1 MGYRPLGHKEGDTS
15 ESTHPQPGL
24 LCARLRVGFRTQL
37 QPEKAA
43 RVQHER
49 CTLQAWSCE
58 DVLRGKGFLLLLP
71 CLLA

>member
-1 MGYRPLGHKEGDTS
+1 MGYSLVGHKGLDMS
-15 ESTHPQPGL
+15 ESTHRHPGL

-37 QPEKAA
+37 QPVKAA
-43 RVQHER
+43 RMQREL
-49 CTLQAWSCE
+49 CTLQAQNCE